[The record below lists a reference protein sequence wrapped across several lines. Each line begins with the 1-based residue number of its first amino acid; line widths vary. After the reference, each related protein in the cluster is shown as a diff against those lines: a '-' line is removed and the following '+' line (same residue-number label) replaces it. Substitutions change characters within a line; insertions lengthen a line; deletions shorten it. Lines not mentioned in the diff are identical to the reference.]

1 MFGFWWNILLVKP
14 LGPSWS
20 CLVFTHVWCILVS
33 RDLKITGHTLF
44 PIGHDLCL
52 RFLEWPLLV
61 LNQSSIFGT
70 KIWWWGF
77 EATLSK
83 VCVAIMM
90 QLQVTTFPLYS
101 WLNLL
106 LNQHLFWSPYSS
118 SIQVVCWAAKRK
130 QHCRC
135 TTWPFHTSKAASV
148 WGFATVWKCWDL
160 FTSLVLL
167 GKCWCFCFS
176 CSSLG
181 CQRMLLIYSLECF
194 IPK

>member
-1 MFGFWWNILLVKP
+1 MFDVFWSQGIWRLLV
-14 LGPSWS
+14 
-20 CLVFTHVWCILVS
+20 IY
-33 RDLKITGHTLF
+33 TL
-44 PIGHDLCL
+44 DLCL

-61 LNQSSIFGT
+61 LNQSSIFGA
-70 KIWWWGF
+70 KGWWWGF

-83 VCVAIMM
+83 VCVATMM
-90 QLQVTTFPLYS
+90 QLQVTTFPLVDSTCYWIS
-101 WLNLL
+101 ICSD
-106 LNQHLFWSPYSS
+106 HLIYVSS
-118 SIQVVCWAAKRK
+118 GIQVVCWAAKRK

-148 WGFATVWKCWDL
+148 WGYATVWKCWDL

-167 GKCWCFCFS
+167 GKCWCFCFP